1 MSQKLKDVAPLQYVV
16 RSVEGKLNT
25 EDMRQILDLPVDA
38 PFTIRAALI
47 CKHEDLP
54 DERKLTIAL
63 YDETEVWGGT
73 GKMNP
78 IKKFLNLRKGLTHDS
93 HWEVTTW

>member
-1 MSQKLKDVAPLQYVV
+1 
-16 RSVEGKLNT
+16 
-25 EDMRQILDLPVDA
+25 VDA
-38 PFTIRAALI
+38 HFTVRAALL

-54 DERKLTIAL
+54 AERKLTIAL
-63 YDETEVWGGT
+63 YDETEAWGPA

-78 IKKFLNLRKGLTHDS
+78 IKEFLYLRKGLTRDS